1 MQIKLRNTE
10 KNIIETGEF
19 FNPNIDIKMTSRDI
33 AELTGKN
40 HADIMRDIR
49 KEIADLGIELGES
62 IFALT
67 SYLDRS
73 NRQSPQYIFSRKG
86 IMQLA
91 LKYNPKTRFKVIS
104 KLEELEE
111 SNYRNFNN
119 TILHRTLELE
129 KQIAYNGS
137 EWGRMGVDQREAR
150 KGFKE
155 FEEAIKK
162 LIQPDLPLE
171 D

>member
-1 MQIKLRNTE
+1 MQIKLRTTQ

-19 FNPNIDIKMTSRDI
+19 FNPNIDIKMTSREI
-33 AELTGKN
+33 AKLTHKHHRN
-40 HADIMRDIR
+40 ICRDI
-49 KEIADLGIELGES
+49 KNMLNKLNIDVLNFEQTYIDG
-62 IFALT
+62 
-67 SYLDRS
+67 S
-73 NRQSPQYIFSRKG
+73 NRKQREYLLPKKYILCLVASYDAKLMMTIINR
-86 IMQLA
+86 
-91 LKYNPKTRFKVIS
+91 
-104 KLEELEE
+104 LEELEE

-155 FEEAIKK
+155 FEEAVKK